1 MSEPVLAVSGVNKSF
16 PIYRSPWQALWH
28 ALNPKANVK
37 VFQALSDIELTVYRG
52 ETIGI
57 VGHNGAGKS
66 TLLQLITGVMQPDC
80 GQITRTGRVVGLLEL
95 GSGFNPEFTGRENI
109 FFNGA
114 ILGMSQ
120 REMSDRLERILSFA
134 AIGDFIDQPVKTYSS
149 GMMVRLAF
157 SVIIN
162 TDPDVLI
169 IDEALAVG
177 DDAFQRK
184 CYARLKQLQSQGV
197 TILLV
202 SHAAGSVIELCDRA
216 VLLDRGEVLL
226 QGEPKAVVHNYHKLL
241 HMEGDERARFRY
253 HLRQTGRGDSYIS
266 DESTSEPKIKSA
278 PGILSADLHPQST
291 VWYESKG
298 AVLSDVHIESLEGEA
313 VNILNSGQRYRYC
326 FEAYF
331 EQEAFEVGF
340 GMMIKTRSGVDLG
353 GATSTRNHEH
363 RLAYVAA
370 GSSLTVSY
378 DFECALRNGTYFL
391 NCGCSGLIDGER
403 TFLHRG
409 VDVAMFQVI
418 CESVDSTG
426 LIDFSP
432 CINVHQK

>member
-1 MSEPVLAVSGVNKSF
+1 
-16 PIYRSPWQALWH
+16 
-28 ALNPKANVK
+28 
-37 VFQALSDIELTVYRG
+37 
-52 ETIGI
+52 
-57 VGHNGAGKS
+57 
-66 TLLQLITGVMQPDC
+66 
-80 GQITRTGRVVGLLEL
+80 
-95 GSGFNPEFTGRENI
+95 
-109 FFNGA
+109 
-114 ILGMSQ
+114 
-120 REMSDRLERILSFA
+120 
-134 AIGDFIDQPVKTYSS
+134 
-149 GMMVRLAF
+149 
-157 SVIIN
+157 
-162 TDPDVLI
+162 
-169 IDEALAVG
+169 
-177 DDAFQRK
+177 
-184 CYARLKQLQSQGV
+184 
-197 TILLV
+197 
-202 SHAAGSVIELCDRA
+202 
-216 VLLDRGEVLL
+216 
-226 QGEPKAVVHNYHKLL
+226 
-241 HMEGDERARFRY
+241 
-253 HLRQTGRGDSYIS
+253 
-266 DESTSEPKIKSA
+266 
-278 PGILSADLHPQST
+278 PQST